1 MKLLRNL
8 LFTLIMSK
16 AVIFSGLFCG
26 EFSGEEIAEEKNAKA
41 PFSCCVSAKGC
52 KFLDYKTDSLLAK
65 TDSLLAVHRQC
76 QELNQCQELSKLII
90 IVLKHKDGVSHL
102 ITSFPGLSLTSGIK
116 EVKAT
121 SIAEEKTGLISRKA
135 TQNLAQYWD
144 EGVEEK
150 ESRAP
155 PLSIAIPSGRERG
168 HSNDW
173 YIGLSPTSPN
183 RGCASPV
190 LVH

>member
-41 PFSCCVSAKGC
+41 PFSCCVSAKAC
-52 KFLDYKTDSLLAK
+52 KFLDYK

-76 QELNQCQELSKLII
+76 QELNQLII
-90 IVLKHKDGVSHL
+90 IVLEHKDGVSHL
-102 ITSFPGLSLTSGIK
+102 ITSFPGLSLTSGVK

-135 TQNLAQYWD
+135 TQNLSKYLD

>member
-8 LFTLIMSK
+8 LFKLIMSK

-52 KFLDYKTDSLLAK
+52 KFLDYKTDSLLA
-65 TDSLLAVHRQC
+65 VHRQC
-76 QELNQCQELSKLII
+76 QELNQCQELSQLII

-135 TQNLAQYWD
+135 TQNLSKYLD

-150 ESRAP
+150 ERRAP
-155 PLSIAIPSGRERG
+155 PLSIAIPSRERG
-168 HSNDW
+168 YSNDW
-173 YIGLSPTSPN
+173 YIGRSP
-183 RGCASPV
+183 ASPV

>member
-26 EFSGEEIAEEKNAKA
+26 EFSREEIADEKIAKT
-41 PFSCCVSAKGC
+41 PFSCRVSAKGC
-52 KFLDYKTDSLLAK
+52 EFLDYK

-76 QELNQCQELSKLII
+76 QELSQLFI
-90 IVLKHKDGVSHL
+90 IVLKHKDVVSHL
-102 ITSFPGLSLTSGIK
+102 ITSFPAQSLTSGIK

-121 SIAEEKTGLISRKA
+121 SIAEEKPLFSSRKA

-155 PLSIAIPSGRERG
+155 LLSIAIPSGRERG

-173 YIGLSPTSPN
+173 YIGHSPT
-183 RGCASPV
+183 SPV